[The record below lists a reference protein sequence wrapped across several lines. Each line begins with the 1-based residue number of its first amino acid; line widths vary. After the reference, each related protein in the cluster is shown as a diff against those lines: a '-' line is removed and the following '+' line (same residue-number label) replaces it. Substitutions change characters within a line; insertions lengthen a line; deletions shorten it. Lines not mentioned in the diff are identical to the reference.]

1 MGVSLPV
8 YQPCIPPRGPQLLI
22 RFVCVCVCVG
32 QLLQV
37 DPRRSKSTYPDDG
50 SARLL
55 ESRIQAHI
63 LNTMGGGKRSG
74 EPAEGEAKRAAVS
87 PGVPEPLVSAG
98 SCELDPEPL
107 LSCLD

>member
-8 YQPCIPPRGPQLLI
+8 YQPYIPPRGPQLLI
-22 RFVCVCVCVG
+22 RFVCVCVCVCVSG

-37 DPRRSKSTYPDDG
+37 DPTFKVNG